1 MAERR
6 CGWSTTPPIERK
18 AALVDAPFAPLRY
31 VVAQYE
37 PRMRLWFARGHE
49 PMLAD
54 TPWHPLPW
62 PADGRDL
69 SATHEL
75 EGRDA

>member
-1 MAERR
+1 MMAK
-6 CGWSTTPPIERK
+6 WSTTPPRERR
-18 AALVDAPFAPLRY
+18 AALVEAPFASLIY
-31 VVAQYE
+31 EVVQWE
-37 PRMRLWFARGHE
+37 PRLRMWMRAYGKPPL
-49 PMLAD
+49 PPD

-75 EGRDA
+75 EDRRNG